1 MPIITADATQTSSSH
16 FGTAIPRYV
25 EVHCWHALTGM
36 SRNCVTCC
44 DYMQDRPLFPGTGYM
59 EIALAATMLAQGG
72 SSQTSQQSAAA
83 VVEGMIVAP
92 LQIQEPSSA
101 RQAPAESLRCT
112 VTWGVRASKILLSSI
127 AANFPPT
134 THLVTSLAVAA
145 SASGQPDQ
153 LPYLPDGMESIL
165 SGGSIAKAL
174 RQSAALTDVENFDS
188 LGGYVVPPAVM
199 DASLQLSAVVRGTE
213 TGSIIPVGFGSAS
226 SSLRATGTPLVA
238 SVNNTSSSPSTVP
251 SRGSKEDII
260 SKHRLRRA
268 TDGASLASLQQMR
281 TRILPDGFGASRA
294 PAVSHSLA
302 GPSEHPCNLLAIA
315 WNAHSW
321 ATERAPADDRKEHT
335 FKLNSTKPSATI
347 ASLLQIAVSQGRRHL
362 RLSSVGI
369 HTSPQT
375 SPLTGDFRVCPVP
388 GMLRTAAMEVRG
400 FLSSHLDTD
409 PLTSKAPTR
418 PSMRVSFLA
427 QHLQPS
433 ADAVRAGVRLTQALA
448 PSSTPARPAA
458 HLKHGPSGL
467 HTLVTG
473 GTGILGSLVAG
484 WLRRIGDRHQQLL
497 GRSGKVS
504 PAMLDALCLPGPQP
518 HLLSVTLCDV
528 SASEEVLSLVR
539 QRDGSQLQGVMHAG
553 GVLSDATIHKQTV
566 QRFRQVFAPK
576 VCGMCQPRASW
587 SSAAVQHQVLFS
599 SIAALYG
606 SPGQL
611 NYSGANSVLDAM
623 AHAQRMMGVGVVSIQ
638 WGAWGGSGMAMRDSG
653 TARRMG
659 RMGIGMLGAVDGLRA
674 LGGILGTDR
683 GPCLAVTPMV
693 WERFIKQEFGFPAGF
708 LKEFETDSALQTPAD
723 SQVLPADSPAPAS
736 KFEMPTALP
745 DHTLVASASTATA
758 VREAV
763 EEAVSGILGT
773 SVGATDPLAAAGL
786 DSLGAV
792 ELRNSME
799 ERLGLAL
806 PATLLF
812 DYPTVEDLVAHLG
825 AALPSARAETSSG
838 APPPSQPGAVGA
850 EEVQQQVVEAVSA
863 ILGSGVDMTQPLV
876 AAGVD
881 SLGAVELRN
890 NLEERLGCQ
899 LPATLLFDFPT
910 VTDLSAH
917 LHKTMAD
924 RQANKVKSDLPSILR
939 QPALPEEGLP
949 GSTVAIAS
957 LQSTAGRLPYN
968 VIQKACAQDMVGVVP
983 RGRWDV
989 DGHNARREAASTG
1002 NRFAV
1007 WLDGVAHFDGAAFQV
1022 PDAEAVLMD
1031 PQQRLLLET
1040 GWEALEG
1047 ACDPVGSSC
1056 GVYVGI
1062 WHADYHEM
1070 IQDAASMMGGSYV
1083 AYHATGTNASVSAGR
1098 LSYTFG
1104 LKGPSMSLD
1113 TACSASLVAMHLAL
1127 KGLRDS
1133 EVAASLVCGVSLLLE
1148 STLIDVLVSAQMLS
1162 ACGRCQTLD
1171 AAADGYGRGEACI
1184 AFLASLWGGTPGQG
1198 AALVRGT
1205 AVNQDGRSSSLT
1217 APNGPAQQAV
1227 AQSAWDAAGA
1237 PVADMRALQA
1247 SLPSP
1252 HTIQPY
1258 PHTCYACLPV
1268 SIPCTG
1274 LPARRLPCQQVTQ
1287 QLCGL

>member
-1 MPIITADATQTSSSH
+1 MSLQVRSAAIFPAAGYFDILAGGLRLSAGDSGHGLVEASAATGSAMPQPFVLPKQLAESASQRLQFECRRHSGAVRVSSKHYDGHVGKLHHHLFASVARCNPIISTPSSLKQPRVAALVPAAGPPLHRAVHGVVCPLPPVKDTAMILRPTVLDACLHLSSQQEQPGSH
-16 FGTAIPRYV
+16 PKELTTRIPVTIAALTLCPIPDEGGTASSAPSGSRDFHGITNISLAGDLPRHV
-25 EVHCWHALTGM
+25 RVDGLG
-36 SRNCVTCC
+36 S
-44 DYMQDRPLFPGTGYM
+44 RPLTSTT
-59 EIALAATMLAQGG
+59 ALPDA
-72 SSQTSQQSAAA
+72 SAAA
-83 VVEGMIVAP
+83 FAASPLLSVLWNAKLVAEHGANHTPTGQPSLLCKASHAWTTTAALLHAVVGPWMSNITVQSSGAAAAVPCASPMPRKAFEPQYGALSGMI
-92 LQIQEPSSA
+92 
-101 RQAPAESLRCT
+101 
-112 VTWGVRASKILLSSI
+112 
-127 AANFPPT
+127 
-134 THLVTSLAVAA
+134 
-145 SASGQPDQ
+145 
-153 LPYLPDGMESIL
+153 
-165 SGGSIAKAL
+165 
-174 RQSAALTDVENFDS
+174 
-188 LGGYVVPPAVM
+188 
-199 DASLQLSAVVRGTE
+199 
-213 TGSIIPVGFGSAS
+213 
-226 SSLRATGTPLVA
+226 
-238 SVNNTSSSPSTVP
+238 
-251 SRGSKEDII
+251 
-260 SKHRLRRA
+260 
-268 TDGASLASLQQMR
+268 
-281 TRILPDGFGASRA
+281 
-294 PAVSHSLA
+294 
-302 GPSEHPCNLLAIA
+302 
-315 WNAHSW
+315 
-321 ATERAPADDRKEHT
+321 
-335 FKLNSTKPSATI
+335 
-347 ASLLQIAVSQGRRHL
+347 
-362 RLSSVGI
+362 
-369 HTSPQT
+369 
-375 SPLTGDFRVCPVP
+375 
-388 GMLRTAAMEVRG
+388 RTAAMEVRG

-409 PLTSKAPTR
+409 PLTRQSTLGR
-418 PSMRVSFLA
+418 TLA
-427 QHLQPS
+427 FSLHNGIMQPS

-458 HLKHGPSGL
+458 HLTHSPSGL

-528 SASEEVLSLVR
+528 SASEEVLGLVR

-659 RMGIGMLGAVDGLRA
+659 RMGIGMLGAVDGLQA

-683 GPCLAVTPMV
+683 GPRLAVTPMV

-736 KFEMPTALP
+736 KFEMPTAPP

-825 AALPSARAETSSG
+825 AALPSARAQTSSG

-924 RQANKVKSDLPSILR
+924 HTKAKKAKSAPTVDMPSIPRLR
-939 QPALPEEGLP
+939 VSSKEGVQ
-949 GSTVAIAS
+949 GRTVAIAS
-957 LQSTAGRLPYN
+957 LQSTATRLPYN

-1007 WLDGVAHFDGAAFQV
+1007 WLEGVAHFDGAAFQV

-1113 TACSASLVAMHLAL
+1113 TACSASLVAMHLAFSSFA
-1127 KGLRDS
+1127 LRQAT
-1133 EVAASLVCGVSLLLE
+1133 ESLVCGVSLLLSPSE
-1148 STLIDVLVSAQMLS
+1148 TDVLVSAQMLS

-1184 AFLASLWGGTPGQG
+1184 AFLARLWGGTPGQG

-1227 AQSAWDAAGA
+1227 AQSAWDAARA

-1247 SLPSP
+1247 SLPSL
-1252 HTIQPY
+1252 HTVSYY
-1258 PHTCYACLPV
+1258 PGLAPTPSLCPVLPSCPPPCL
-1268 SIPCTG
+1268 
-1274 LPARRLPCQQVTQ
+1274 ARLPCPATTK
-1287 QLCGL
+1287 